1 MMDGEREKKSKV
13 HEALEVTNV
22 LLSFLY
28 LIWLMIPTVYI
39 FLLFDLE
46 TEECKCDGR
55 NGTQRRHFSFFLLVA
70 GKLLF
75 SFGASYNGDVGDGVS
90 AHNRFSLGISITHT
104 SRCSVSYRGA

>member
-39 FLLFDLE
+39 FLFLDLE
-46 TEECKCDGR
+46 T
-55 NGTQRRHFSFFLLVA
+55 
-70 GKLLF
+70 
-75 SFGASYNGDVGDGVS
+75 
-90 AHNRFSLGISITHT
+90 
-104 SRCSVSYRGA
+104 